1 MKKLLRSEFVRSL
14 FAIVVVIGLAR
25 LALAAEKKDARVT
38 QVIKDVR
45 LLTSK
50 AEARPA
56 SVNDSVREGIAVK
69 TGDDSR
75 AELTFTDQT
84 LARLGANTVF
94 SYAAGGKD
102 FDLTSGAILVCV
114 PKQSGAAQIRTVAVT
129 AGITGFTAMVEYH
142 SKSWFK
148 FIVLEGQAKV
158 CLAHQPGD
166 CVTLGPGDMLVL
178 PPGAR
183 RFNEKKHVN
192 LKKLINTA
200 GLIQQKTLPAWAW
213 DAILTEANNQQG
225 NPPGG
230 GYTDPTG
237 TDTINQRAATI
248 PTPRPISKPHG
259 SPPG

>member
-14 FAIVVVIGLAR
+14 FTIVVVIGLAQ

-50 AEARPA
+50 TGARPA
-56 SVNDSVREGIAVK
+56 SVNDTVHEGTAVK
-69 TGDDSR
+69 TGIDSR
-75 AELTFTDQT
+75 AELMFTDQT
-84 LARLGANTVF
+84 LTRLGANTVF
-94 SYAAGGKD
+94 SYGEGAKE
-102 FDLTSGAILVCV
+102 FDLASGAILMCA
-114 PKQSGAAQIRTVAVT
+114 PKQSGAAQIRTAAAT
-129 AGITGFTAMVEYH
+129 AAITGFTAMAEYH

-158 CLAHQPGD
+158 CLAHQSGD
-166 CVTLGPGDMLVL
+166 CMTLGPGDMLVL

-192 LKKLINTA
+192 LNKLINTA
-200 GLIQQKTLPAWAW
+200 GLIRQKKLPSWAWA
-213 DAILTEANNQQG
+213 AILTEAENQQG

-237 TDTINQRAATI
+237 GDIINQRAATEA
-248 PTPRPISKPHG
+248 TPRPISRPHG